1 MTLVCAG
8 PSKDH
13 LLLKV
18 SSSTGWKQMSEENY
32 KHIGDRFAQVFLVSV
47 QLQPRSFQAQNNAF
61 MLIAFSGT
69 QHKRGGTWSNLFY
82 YILEPSELLAP
93 TTSFL
98 APKAQ
103 GIFYLSI
110 FFVEKE
116 KFLFLAGSFICCP
129 WFLVLKQVLVLP
141 VLVQEDFGGV
151 VQESVLFLWS
161 PLFFCTV
168 SFSLTAFLS
177 HWIQKCTIYGSLVT

>member
-69 QHKRGGTWSNLFY
+69 QRKRGGTWSNLFY

-116 KFLFLAGSFICCP
+116 KFLFLAGSFICSP
-129 WFLVLKQVLVLP
+129 WFLVLKLVLVLP
-141 VLVQEDFGGV
+141 VLVRKILV
-151 VQESVLFLWS
+151 VLFRSQFYSSGHPCSVLFPFHLQHFWA
-161 PLFFCTV
+161 T
-168 SFSLTAFLS
+168 
-177 HWIQKCTIYGSLVT
+177 GSRSAQYMEA